1 MCNIIWKITRNRV
14 KCNAKTRKITRKSVQ
29 TCKIAKSVKLRKG
42 KLQLEKMLNDK
53 KNKIIKMQKCEQL
66 ELPLKSASF
75 VKEDYP
81 FETFFDPEKPKEEHE
96 IVRKCFETWKSHRGK

>member
-1 MCNIIWKITRNRV
+1 
-14 KCNAKTRKITRKSVQ
+14 
-29 TCKIAKSVKLRKG
+29 
-42 KLQLEKMLNDK
+42 MLNDK